1 VNERTNTRQTYTTT
15 RRENFSRLFRK
26 ESREEILQK
35 KNGTRC
41 EYRSSERGGVHERF
55 EFGVFAMRALKIR
68 FFFFPSSQILS
79 SSNSFRRRVL
89 SLFLSFCC
97 YLRMMIISFFFD
109 VALVGT
115 SSSSS
120 FHGLGKEKKN
130 IQVVV
135 HLR

>member
-1 VNERTNTRQTYTTT
+1 
-15 RRENFSRLFRK
+15 
-26 ESREEILQK
+26 
-35 KNGTRC
+35 
-41 EYRSSERGGVHERF
+41 
-55 EFGVFAMRALKIR
+55 
-68 FFFFPSSQILS
+68 
-79 SSNSFRRRVL
+79 
-89 SLFLSFCC
+89 
-97 YLRMMIISFFFD
+97 MIISFFFD

>member
-1 VNERTNTRQTYTTT
+1 MNERTNTRQTYTTT

-26 ESREEILQK
+26 ESREEILRK

-68 FFFFPSSQILS
+68 FFFSSSQILS
-79 SSNSFRRRVL
+79 SPNSFRRRVL